1 MKNYYGLKQNYL
13 DHKFWGFLFYQAKI
27 IGERTNAS
35 TRLAIIIRKS
45 IGKKL
50 GNTFVL
56 KHLTITW
63 SDPQTAYLSLLL
75 QQNIQCVSS
84 EIPCR
89 NVLSSVSPKKL
100 LLFFFFFTVRLKS
113 SEATDVEVSENE
125 MQTLNE
131 KGDGHV
137 FKTFQIDYNYYYY
150 YHYLW
155 IGFNRTT
162 SRICIGFISVKLF
175 HTVVWLSDAC
185 SCHWTIFII
194 PDPFEHFTLNC
205 SLYCM

>member
-1 MKNYYGLKQNYL
+1 MIWPSNGIPVTS
-13 DHKFWGFLFYQAKI
+13 FAAKY
-27 IGERTNAS
+27 TVC
-35 TRLAIIIRKS
+35 IIRNPMSKC
-45 IGKKL
+45 IVFCFTQK
-50 GNTFVL
+50 T
-56 KHLTITW
+56 TT
-63 SDPQTAYLSLLL
+63 
-75 QQNIQCVSS
+75 
-84 EIPCR
+84 
-89 NVLSSVSPKKL
+89 
-100 LLFFFFFTVRLKS
+100 FFFFFTVRLKS